1 MRKEAPRPRR
11 AKARKNAERT
21 VDRSEADDAGGEL
34 PTELALGSD
43 GRIYVNA
50 EGVDPAKLEGRK
62 MFQGFAMTHEEA
74 ELAVVEIHKV
84 AFNVTVG
91 VQQALKEKRKTKK

>member
-11 AKARKNAERT
+11 AKESRTEAAE
-21 VDRSEADDAGGEL
+21 GPPGEL

-50 EGVDPAKLEGRK
+50 EGVDPQKLGGRK
-62 MFQGFAMTHEEA
+62 MFQGFAMTPEEA
-74 ELAVVEIHKV
+74 ELAVEEIHKL

-91 VQQALKEKRKTKK
+91 VQRAMKERKKARKKAAR